1 MPSTLLASQRN
12 PVRILNQVRMRHSQ
26 SRKLTLLVEGPSDRK
41 FFLNWLREE
50 QLRVEPLQGRQQVEA
65 VWRLACKQPIQPSLI
80 CLVDLDYDQLLGREL
95 VKHERFIYVSARS
108 LEEEAEAN
116 DLEGVLVRSDALR
129 KLFYEKLPEK
139 ILDEQED
146 LVTYL
151 KQQRE
156 ALRKAASL
164 IGAYRAAAQFFYNE
178 FHRGYW
184 DRDALQIGAAEFLDP
199 PTLQIQEDKLR
210 EIVVAS
216 ALHKPDHDWM
226 VNRAQQLFAEY
237 GSGWNLC
244 RGHDLSKLLAL
255 HLNALGWENLSQADV
270 ESLLRAS
277 FETAMVQQTQFGQ
290 CFMELEKKLRKA
302 LLR

>member
-1 MPSTLLASQRN
+1 M
-12 PVRILNQVRMRHSQ
+12 
-26 SRKLTLLVEGPSDRK
+26 
-41 FFLNWLREE
+41 
-50 QLRVEPLQGRQQVEA
+50 
-65 VWRLACKQPIQPSLI
+65 
-80 CLVDLDYDQLLGREL
+80 
-95 VKHERFIYVSARS
+95 
-108 LEEEAEAN
+108 
-116 DLEGVLVRSDALR
+116 
-129 KLFYEKLPEK
+129 
-139 ILDEQED
+139 
-146 LVTYL
+146 
-151 KQQRE
+151 
-156 ALRKAASL
+156 RKAASR

-216 ALHKPDHDWM
+216 ALNKPDHDWM
-226 VNRAQQLFAEY
+226 INRAQQLFAEY
-237 GSGWNLC
+237 SSGWNLC

-255 HLNALGWENLSQADV
+255 QLNALRRENLSNVDG

>member
-1 MPSTLLASQRN
+1 M
-12 PVRILNQVRMRHSQ
+12 
-26 SRKLTLLVEGPSDRK
+26 
-41 FFLNWLREE
+41 
-50 QLRVEPLQGRQQVEA
+50 
-65 VWRLACKQPIQPSLI
+65 I

-95 VKHERFIYVSARS
+95 VGHERFIYVSARS

-156 ALRKAASL
+156 ALRKAASQ
-164 IGAYRAAAQFFYNE
+164 IGSYRAAAQFFYNE

-199 PTLQIQEDKLR
+199 PNLQIQEDKIR

-216 ALHKPDHDWM
+216 ALHKPDLDWM
-226 VNRAQQLFAEY
+226 VNRAQ
-237 GSGWNLC
+237 
-244 RGHDLSKLLAL
+244 
-255 HLNALGWENLSQADV
+255 
-270 ESLLRAS
+270 
-277 FETAMVQQTQFGQ
+277 
-290 CFMELEKKLRKA
+290 
-302 LLR
+302 